1 MSFLS
6 PGVLTF
12 AIPAGFGVSGCTL
25 SLSIRFFGGQTTL
38 FALVSGLEEPL
49 AASLVPSCHSRNQR
63 VSLLGPA
70 GSSLQLTELKNSDA
84 QRGFHD
90 NPSVL
95 HRAGL
100 PGSALGRQWPLQ
112 VQNYVR
118 PRKLPAAF
126 AINHPNYSPLIKIKS
141 RGSGAC
147 CRPVGRGLGMQRQSF
162 ETLVCSHQ
170 ESQGDCFGELQ
181 KEFGSK
187 QRTG

>member
-25 SLSIRFFGGQTTL
+25 SLSISFFGGQATSL
-38 FALVSGLEEPL
+38 ALVSGLEEPL
-49 AASLVPSCHSRNQR
+49 AASLVPSCHSRDQR
-63 VSLLGPA
+63 VSLLSPA

-84 QRGFHD
+84 Q
-90 NPSVL
+90 
-95 HRAGL
+95 RAGL

-141 RGSGAC
+141 RGSGAR